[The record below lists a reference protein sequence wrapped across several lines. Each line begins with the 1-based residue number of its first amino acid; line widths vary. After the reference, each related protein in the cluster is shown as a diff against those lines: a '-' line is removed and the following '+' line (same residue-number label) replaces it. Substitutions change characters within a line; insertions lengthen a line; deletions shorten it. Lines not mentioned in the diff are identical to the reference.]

1 MPGLLERE
9 ELGRDKRSE
18 VSNYGHITTILKF
31 SATSV
36 KAKEHRVYGGTKM
49 HFRKTTFCELTN
61 CFVKILP
68 EQKNIIK
75 KNFNRQKRDVFRRV
89 TMEYYERINYEFR

>member
-18 VSNYGHITTILKF
+18 VYNYGHITTILKF

-68 EQKNIIK
+68 EQKNVI
-75 KNFNRQKRDVFRRV
+75 R
-89 TMEYYERINYEFR
+89 T